1 MTASTGSHGAS
12 YERVVSAVT
21 AAGGDVRPHSG
32 YVMTT
37 CPVHDD
43 RKPSVSITYLPQQS
57 KTRVKCF
64 ACGDDNTA
72 ILDAWNLTVAD
83 LYDEPRSDS
92 SRDSKPAKKAPKRA
106 PQRTTKPLQAKK
118 SDAKPT
124 TKLGPLVASY
134 EYRRLDGSKAGLVQR
149 YDELDVESGERIGKS
164 FRQKRFDVD
173 SRRWK
178 PGGFEPLLYRL
189 PQVAS
194 AVEAGSV
201 VYLVEGEK
209 DADSLIGLGATATCN
224 AGGASAFSAE
234 HAEQLRGA
242 HVVLLVDRDLAGY
255 RRALTAGQLL
265 DGVAATFSVWAPVA
279 GKDITDHIQAGH
291 ALDEVVAVDDV
302 AGEVA
307 RGEMEL
313 AAEQA
318 DDPDRQHMA
327 AATLKR
333 AEDLVESVSDENR
346 QMIADAIDQVR
357 AVLPPDEVGEDELAA
372 RRRERVH
379 VVDGED
385 DDGDGPAVVPNPHWA
400 IPASS
405 GSWAYSTGE
414 DGDGIPRGVYR
425 HSNKVWEQAGPL
437 PYVLERL
444 TRRDGQ
450 GRRVGVSYRLAM
462 KPLAEATD
470 VVICGDDEIKDGSW
484 AEQLDV
490 VLAADDKIIKMVATA
505 IRHTARE
512 HAPVREI
519 TPGWSSEGE
528 LLMPPT
534 DVLGGGYGEK
544 LVDEAT
550 ARAAWRGV
558 AEVAR
563 SSPKVALALGA
574 AMGGLFV
581 KPLLAPQRSFFLE
594 LVGRGQHGKTTTLK
608 LAASLFGD
616 PDTVIE
622 TMDSS
627 GKGLSY
633 RLGELA
639 CMPIFLDE
647 IGAGEMANP
656 INREKLILSVAESA
670 RRRTATRTQ
679 GSRISAPWHGTVIMT
694 GNDSLTEGIAN
705 EAVFARVL
713 EVPAPI
719 TASVEDSDSLQGL
732 LTVGAYGWPLEWVRQ
747 SLELDRMREFIGDAE
762 EALPIPGGGVP
773 KTIGHNLC
781 LAIAGAAELDRVF
794 GTDVLRAAALESAQ
808 TVLAALVDELEE
820 RGKTPAERI
829 LMAVTQALTARPTA
843 FPTRAMYRAALGEST
858 DGGYFPAMAREIEGF
873 VLGDDDDYD
882 GDIAVL
888 HDKLPA
894 IAAAS
899 GVNQPRPGLRELAK
913 QGVLVPSGE
922 SEGKLQKRI
931 RTVGKARA
939 SCYIFRLDPEVFDE
953 LNRGHGPT
961 GDTPEDSPHEPVNR
975 TDDDP
980 SADPSPSPVSP
991 AVPDSHKQTGDSS
1004 IPAMTRTDEPLD
1016 AATEEAV
1023 PGVPGSDDNVA
1034 REGEVVV
1041 REEGDEPLGAGHHG
1055 HDMWVTNSAGR
1066 RTGVCRACGEDSRH
1080 YDDQGWLHWSCASA
1094 LPSPTGDNAE
1104 KAPTRTDVA
1113 SPLEEA
1119 TAAPSPAVESVPDSH
1134 ETTGDTASEALT
1146 RTDDVRNDSADGPVP
1161 DVPGSDD
1168 NVARTKQK
1176 AEGEEEEAAREAQL
1190 QTGRVEL
1197 TGPVPPAPKGYR
1209 ASCMVIDPTGIYL
1222 PDGTHITGATIGDAL
1237 DALDLADRGRIGHPG
1252 GPGQLIFT
1260 DAMCAELGLIAE
1272 PDPDVA
1278 GDDARKQVSTRLAGF
1293 DGSFLGRAREAGWD
1307 LASLRVE
1314 TRARRGER
1322 VLDIVLAPYEHLWTR
1337 GRDEVHP
1344 LGALDPAEQL
1354 DQAGYAAQAAR
1365 LMGYLAHLLG
1375 APWRSSAVQVGW
1387 DLFDR
1392 SQRGRSR
1399 RKGHVLT
1406 QPARL
1411 PALTGD
1417 VDADGLVPT
1426 LTWSRWTKS
1435 SPASDRERELLSQ
1448 LRYAVH
1454 LDRKA
1459 AWLASGSQAVIG
1471 YITDDEPQMYHHHGQ
1486 DAVRALLE
1494 RPESIP
1500 AGLYRLRLPAAEHS
1514 EMPPLHPL
1522 QSRTRPRWVW
1532 MPAPLVASALYD
1544 DDPNVNWIG
1553 LGCSVDELT
1562 TPAEGDS
1569 EGRVAEAW
1577 TFPAQGRLLDGL
1589 WYETLRDARYT
1600 LDKDGDETATQLI
1613 KHVYSG
1619 MLQTTQNTPQH
1630 VLEGKRAW
1638 HHQATL
1644 LATVKAHHYGW
1655 QYSLLRR
1662 AHYRGAV
1669 IASAQIDEVVM
1680 LVTDVDQASL
1690 GRMTG
1695 HIGQY
1700 KSRPWV
1706 RELTDE
1712 HREQL
1717 ASGVPAHE
1725 LKGGETTL

>member
-21 AAGGDVRPHSG
+21 EAGGEIRRHSD

-43 RKPSVSITYLPQQS
+43 RKPSVSITYLPQQA

-72 ILDAWNLTVAD
+72 ILEAWGLAVAD
-83 LYDEPRSDS
+83 LYDEPRSGS
-92 SRDSKPAKKAPKRA
+92 SRDSKP
-106 PQRTTKPLQAKK
+106 TTKQAPPRA
-118 SDAKPT
+118 SQSPQPTRPPAKPK

-134 EYRRLDGSKAGLVQR
+134 EYQRLDGSKAGLVQR
-149 YDELDVESGERIGKS
+149 YDELDVESGQRVGKS
-164 FRQKRFDVD
+164 FRQKRFDVE

-178 PGGFEPLLYRL
+178 PGGFEALLYRL

-194 AVEAGSV
+194 AIEAGSV

-209 DADSLIGLGATATCN
+209 DAESLIALGATATCN
-224 AGGASAFSAE
+224 AGGAGSFSAE

-255 RRALTAGQLL
+255 RRALSASQLL
-265 DGVAATFSVWAPVA
+265 DGVASSFSVWAPVT
-279 GKDITDHIQAGH
+279 GKDITDHLQAGH
-291 ALDEVVAVDDV
+291 ALDEVVAVEDI

-307 RGEMEL
+307 RAEIEL

-318 DDPDRQHMA
+318 DNPDRQHKA

-333 AEDLVESVSDENR
+333 AQDLLESVSHENR
-346 QMIADAIDQVR
+346 QMIVDAIDQVQ
-357 AVLPPDEVGEDELAA
+357 AVLQSDEVSEDELAA
-372 RRRERVH
+372 RRRKRVH
-379 VVDGED
+379 VLDGED
-385 DDGDGPAVVPNPHWA
+385 DVPEAAVAASPRWT

-414 DGDGIPRGVYR
+414 DGDGVPRGVYR
-425 HSNKVWEQAGPL
+425 HANKVWEKAGPL

-450 GRRVGVSYRLAM
+450 GRRIGVSYRLAM

-528 LLMPPT
+528 LHMPPT

-563 SSPKVALALGA
+563 SSPKVALTLGA

-581 KPLLAPQRSFFLE
+581 KPLLTPQRSFFLE

-679 GSRISAPWHGTVIMT
+679 SSRISAPWHGTIIMT

-705 EAVFARVL
+705 EAVLARVL

-719 TASVEDSDSLQGL
+719 TSSVEDSDSLQGL
-732 LTVGAYGWPLEWVRQ
+732 LTVGAYGWPLEWVRH
-747 SLELDRMREFIGDAE
+747 SLDLDRMRKLIGEAE
-762 EALPIPGGGVP
+762 EALPIPSGGVP

-794 GTDVLRAAALESAQ
+794 GTEVLRAAALESAQ
-808 TVLAALVDELEE
+808 TVLPALVDEFEE

-829 LMAVTQALTARPTA
+829 LMAVIQALTARPTA
-843 FPTRAMYRAALGEST
+843 FPTRAMYRAALGESA

-873 VLGDDDDYD
+873 MLGDDDHYD

-888 HDKLPA
+888 HDKLPS

-899 GVNQPRPGLRELAK
+899 GVNQLRPGLRELAK
-913 QGVLVPSGE
+913 QGWLVPSGE
-922 SEGKLQKRI
+922 SGGKLQQRL
-931 RTVGKARA
+931 RTVGRARA
-939 SCYIFRLDPEVFDE
+939 SCYVFRLDPEVVDE

-961 GDTPEDSPHEPVNR
+961 GDTPDESPHKPMNR

-980 SADPSPSPVSP
+980 SADSSLSPVSP
-991 AVPDSHKQTGDSS
+991 TVPDSHKQTGDSS
-1004 IPAMTRTDEPLD
+1004 APALTRTDDTLD
-1016 AATEEAV
+1016 AVIDEVV
-1023 PGVPGSDDNVA
+1023 PGVPGSEDNVA
-1034 REGEVVV
+1034 REGEGVV
-1041 REEGDEPLGAGHHG
+1041 REEGDEPIGVGHHG
-1055 HDMWVTNSAGR
+1055 QDMWVTHSEGR
-1066 RTGVCRACGEDSRH
+1066 RTGACRVCGEDSRH
-1080 YDDQGWLHWSCASA
+1080 YDDQGWLHWPCASS
-1094 LPSPTGDNAE
+1094 LLSTTGDSNDKRA
-1104 KAPTRTDVA
+1104 TRTDA
-1113 SPLEEA
+1113 DFPFEEDAAELSPG
-1119 TAAPSPAVESVPDSH
+1119 TGNVPGTNES
-1134 ETTGDTASEALT
+1134 TGDRAHGAMT
-1146 RTDDVRNDSADGPVP
+1146 RTGDVEKGSHNGTVP
-1161 DVPGSDD
+1161 GVPGSEDD
-1168 NVARTKQK
+1168 VARTEPEK
-1176 AEGEEEEAAREAQL
+1176 EGEQRGATGEAQL
-1190 QTGRVEL
+1190 QTARVVL
-1197 TGPVPPAPKGYR
+1197 TGPIPPAPKGYR
-1209 ASCMVIDPTGIYL
+1209 ASCMVVDPTGIYL
-1222 PDGTHITGATIGDAL
+1222 PDGTHITGAPIHDAL
-1237 DALDLADRGRIGHPG
+1237 DVLSLADRGRIGHPG
-1252 GPGQLIFT
+1252 GPGQIILT
-1260 DAMCAELGLIAE
+1260 DAMCFDLGLVAE
-1272 PDPDVA
+1272 PDQGKA
-1278 GDDARKQVSTRLAGF
+1278 GDDARTQVRDRLAEF
-1293 DGSFLGRAREAGWD
+1293 DDMFLSRAREAGWD
-1307 LASLRVE
+1307 LAALRVE
-1314 TRARRGER
+1314 TRARRGDR

-1344 LGALDPAEQL
+1344 LGAVDPQEKLGQEE
-1354 DQAGYAAQAAR
+1354 YAAEAAR

-1375 APWRSSAVQVGW
+1375 APWRASAVQVGW

-1392 SQRGRSR
+1392 SQRKRSR

-1406 QPARL
+1406 QPAAL
-1411 PALTGD
+1411 PELTGD
-1417 VDADGLVPT
+1417 VGVDDLVPA
-1426 LTWSRWTKS
+1426 LTWSRWTKR
-1435 SPASDRERELLSQ
+1435 SPADERDRELLARC
-1448 LRYAVH
+1448 RYAVH
-1454 LDRKA
+1454 LDRRA

-1471 YITDDEPQMYHHHGQ
+1471 YVTEEEPQMRHHLGGE
-1486 DAVRALLE
+1486 AVRELLQ
-1494 RPESIP
+1494 RPESVP
-1500 AGLYRLRLPAAEHS
+1500 AGLYRLRLPAAEHG
-1514 EMPPLHPL
+1514 EIPPLHPL
-1522 QSRTRPRWVW
+1522 QSPTRPRWVW

-1544 DDPNVNWIG
+1544 DDPAVNWIG
-1553 LGCSVDELT
+1553 LGCSADELT
-1562 TPAEGDS
+1562 TPADDED

-1589 WYETLRDARYT
+1589 WYETLRDARYA
-1600 LDKDGDETATQLI
+1600 LDREGDEIATQLI

-1619 MLQTTQNTPQH
+1619 MLQTTQNTAKH
-1630 VLEGKRAW
+1630 VLAGKRAW
-1638 HHQATL
+1638 QHQATL
-1644 LATVKAHHYGW
+1644 LSTVKAHHYAW
-1655 QYSLLRR
+1655 QHSLMRR

-1680 LVTDVDQASL
+1680 LVTDVEDAAL
-1690 GRMTG
+1690 GKMSG
-1695 HIGQY
+1695 LVGQY
-1700 KSRPWV
+1700 KRRPWV
-1706 RELTDE
+1706 RQLTDE
-1712 HREQL
+1712 HRAQL
-1717 ASGVPAHE
+1717 AAGVPAHE
-1725 LKGGETTL
+1725 LTGGEMSL